1 MKKLIFCITAMMVL
15 AACNNNGEQSGN
27 MTAND
32 NESSQTEMPVAS
44 PDDEGQNEWIKQTT
58 IMSSKPRVID
68 FFATWCGPCKQLAPI
83 LDELEKKHE
92 GEVIFKR
99 IDVDQEPELAQE
111 FHVEAIPML
120 MFVTPK
126 GEYQSLMGYQEADVI
141 EAKIAQLLNRS
152 GN

>member
-1 MKKLIFCITAMMVL
+1 MALLVL
-15 AACNNNGEQSGN
+15 VACNNKSEQGN
-27 MTAND
+27 NSATDEGN
-32 NESSQTEMPVAS
+32 QTEMPVAGS
-44 PDDEGQNEWIKQTT
+44 EDKGQEEWIKQTT
-58 IMSSKPRVID
+58 IMSSKPMLID
-68 FFATWCGPCKQLAPI
+68 FYATWCGPCKQLSPI

-141 EAKIAQLLNRS
+141 EAKIAELLTRS
-152 GN
+152 AN